1 MRLHPDE
8 KGIIHCHS
16 YKVANFIK
24 QYVHDKRLLFH
35 NAKNRER
42 VLRKHMKI
50 KKPSVL
56 VSPSMQE
63 GVDLK
68 DNASR
73 FQVICK
79 LPFPYLGDMLVK
91 KKMKKWDWWYS
102 FQTVRVIIQSI
113 GRSIRHQKDYAKTY
127 ILDSCWE
134 NFYRDNYKLF
144 PETFVKSYSVYKKN

>member
-1 MRLHPDE
+1 MNGIDKKQMSYLSIPSPFLSKNHPVLFCPIGYMSLQYINETLPRLRKAIIKILRLHPNE

-35 NAKNRER
+35 NSKNRER

-56 VSPSMQE
+56 VSPSIQE

-91 KKMKKWDWWYS
+91 RK
-102 FQTVRVIIQSI
+102 
-113 GRSIRHQKDYAKTY
+113 
-127 ILDSCWE
+127 
-134 NFYRDNYKLF
+134 
-144 PETFVKSYSVYKKN
+144 